1 MISRFLQTLLGVRR
15 VYITV
20 GLGFLLVLTLI
31 WALLFDA
38 PRYFPAGEVVTIPQG
53 ATTTEIALLLEE
65 KNVIESKKVF
75 LTLTRTIFN
84 GTKIDAGD
92 YVFSRPVGPLVV
104 AYRIANGI
112 LGVDPV
118 TITFAEGLSTRE
130 MAEVVHQKFPHIS
143 VEEFRS
149 KAGKLE
155 GYLFPDTYRFVPG
168 VSAQTII
175 DAMQGNFERR
185 IVQLENEYGS
195 IDRPLHDVVTMA
207 SILEK
212 EARQFRTMQIVAG
225 VLYQR
230 LEIGMALQVDATF
243 GYILDRDTFH
253 PNFEQLE
260 IDSPYNTYKYP
271 GLPPG
276 PIANPGLVA
285 LRAAIDPIATDYLF
299 YLTGRDGNMYYAET
313 FDGHRRNRALYLD

>member
-1 MISRFLQTLLGVRR
+1 MIVRLLQFLMRIRR
-15 VYITV
+15 VYITAA
-20 GLGFLLVLTLI
+20 LLFLLILTGI
-31 WALLFDA
+31 WAFVFDA
-38 PRYFPAGEVVTIPQG
+38 PRYFPAGEVITIPQG
-53 ATTTEIALLLEE
+53 ATTTQIATLLEE
-65 KNVIESKKVF
+65 QNVIESKKVF

-92 YVFSRPVGPLVV
+92 YVFSRPVGPIIVS
-104 AYRIANGI
+104 YRIANGI

-130 MAEVVHQKFPHIS
+130 MADVVHEKFPHIS
-143 VEEFRS
+143 VQEFRN
-149 KAGKLE
+149 KAGDLE
-155 GYLFPDTYRFVPG
+155 GYLFPDTYSFVPN
-168 VSAQTII
+168 VSADTII
-175 DAMQGNFERR
+175 NAMQGNFERR
-185 IVQLENEYGS
+185 ILQLEEEYGV
-195 IDRPLHDVVTMA
+195 IDQPLHDVVTLA

-225 VLYQR
+225 ILYSR

-243 GYILDRDTFH
+243 GYILDRNTFH
-253 PNFEQLE
+253 PSFDDLE

-276 PIANPGLVA
+276 PIANPGLTA

-299 YLTGRDGNMYYAET
+299 YLTGTDGNMYYAET